1 MTYLKSIT
9 VRRRYRGITGPA
21 SYAKQTA
28 ENIGRILYE
37 NQESREQLFPLLK
50 TMEAI
55 SCDIANGVYPHPTTK

>member
-28 ENIGRILYE
+28 ENIGRILHK

-55 SCDIANGVYPHPTTK
+55 GCEIANGIYPRRTTK